1 MNIKINSTYMIYGKM
16 NGMKRFKPI
25 SGDRF
30 VTNLIYADLFRVTS
44 EEYKEKLK
52 LELIELNK
60 QGDFKLKKVG

>member
-1 MNIKINSTYMIYGKM
+1 MNIKINSTYIIYGKM

-30 VTNLIYADLFRVTS
+30 VTNLIYADLFHVTS
-44 EEYKEKLK
+44 EDYKEKLK

-60 QGDFKLKKVG
+60 QGEFKLKKVG